1 MSDYI
6 EPRLRRDFGG
16 IITAFFNF
24 MKANIKGLIN
34 VFIGYNGIFFILFLI
49 SVYFLVTGIVEY
61 MVMESGVILG
71 NNYGN
76 TDQASIIIGLS
87 IMFLIFLIALASIF
101 NYAISSSYLSL
112 YETEKT
118 NNLPKKLVWSK
129 AKRVFW
135 GVLLLALCA
144 VVLYFIYFIA
154 QIVLA
159 FIPVLGTI
167 ISLIIGLGFN
177 AWISLSI
184 FSYVHNEEHNV
195 FDAFGEAWQL
205 LFSGFWRTVGVNFVL
220 GFLVQICL
228 FALQIGPA
236 IIVGIITFHAIDNGE
251 AFADSTLSHILI
263 ILIVTLFCIMIM
275 FMQLISQVINAFLYF
290 NLHEFKHNIYLR
302 SRIENIG
309 AQV

>member
-16 IITAFFNF
+16 IVTAFFNF

-49 SVYFLVTGIVEY
+49 SVYFMITGIVEY
-61 MVMESGVILG
+61 LILESSLYGVG
-71 NNYGN
+71 GG
-76 TDQASIIIGLS
+76 DKDSASLMIGIALV
-87 IMFLIFLIALASIF
+87 FLILLIALATIF
-101 NYAISSSYLSL
+101 NYSISSSYLSL

-118 NNLPKKLVWSK
+118 NNLPKKQVWNK
-129 AKRVFW
+129 AKKAFW
-135 GVLLLALCA
+135 GVFVLGLCA
-144 VVLYFIYFIA
+144 VVLYFIYFIG

-159 FIPVLGTI
+159 FIPIVGTI
-167 ISLIIGLGFN
+167 ASVVIGLGFN

-184 FSYVHNEEHNV
+184 FSYIHNENHNI

-205 LFSGFWRTVGVNFVL
+205 LFSGFWKTIGVNFVL

-228 FALQIGPA
+228 LALQIGPA
-236 IIVGIITFHAIDNGE
+236 IIVGLITFHAIENSGD
-251 AFADSTLSHILI
+251 FTDSTFSHILI

-275 FMQLISQVINAFLYF
+275 FMQLISQVINGFLYF
-290 NLHEFKHNIYLR
+290 NLHEFKHNVYLR
-302 SRIENIG
+302 SRIDNIG
-309 AQV
+309 VEA